1 MQRHRIEIIKDFYRT
16 TQNLILI
23 LFLSFLINNKSFF
36 VLFARL
42 QVNRL
47 LDQADQGLNKGGD
60 QVDQRV
66 AWNKSGDQV
75 DQRVAWNKAIKQQ
88 MVISSMIRLFLVLY
102 KGNVK
107 LVKFKG
113 SVGE

>member
-1 MQRHRIEIIKDFYRT
+1 M
-16 TQNLILI
+16 
-23 LFLSFLINNKSFF
+23 
-36 VLFARL
+36 
-42 QVNRL
+42 NRL

-102 KGNVK
+102 
-107 LVKFKG
+107 
-113 SVGE
+113 